1 MSKTLDP
8 MRVSKSH
15 LERWPYSRIWP
26 HLFVIIGIVL
36 ISTVLI
42 LNHKLS
48 VVSAEGMQTVRANSS
63 RIDRLDE
70 LLLLLVDAETSVR
83 GYLLTHSDPYLEP
96 FKQKTQ
102 RLAVLLKELADDYPA
117 SNPLHGN
124 FAAMHDYALAKSEYL
139 AAAADAGRVLQKI
152 ESGESG
158 AGKIM
163 MDEIRKEIA
172 ILKGYRLGENA
183 RLEAE
188 AEARLKKFQWVMYG
202 LAIGAF
208 TLVIALFAVQQ
219 RQTRMRSEMNALLE
233 SENVRLESTVL
244 LRTGEL
250 IDLASYLTNAREA
263 ERDRLARELHDEL
276 GALLVVAKMDA
287 NWLLRSLGAH
297 SDQGIRDRFQRL
309 IDNIG
314 ASIRLKRSIID
325 DLRPPLLYGLGLLE
339 ALRGLADSLS
349 GDIPIALELPA
360 EDPQLVEAQ
369 SLALFRIAQE
379 SLTNIR
385 KYAQATQ
392 IQLGLA
398 VVDERIVLWVADN
411 GNGFDPSKTGI
422 KRHGLAGMKH
432 RVQMFGGKFTVTS
445 APGTGTRIEAR
456 MPMQR
461 AEITA

>member
-1 MSKTLDP
+1 
-8 MRVSKSH
+8 
-15 LERWPYSRIWP
+15 
-26 HLFVIIGIVL
+26 
-36 ISTVLI
+36 
-42 LNHKLS
+42 
-48 VVSAEGMQTVRANSS
+48 
-63 RIDRLDE
+63 
-70 LLLLLVDAETSVR
+70 
-83 GYLLTHSDPYLEP
+83 
-96 FKQKTQ
+96 
-102 RLAVLLKELADDYPA
+102 
-117 SNPLHGN
+117 
-124 FAAMHDYALAKSEYL
+124 
-139 AAAADAGRVLQKI
+139 
-152 ESGESG
+152 
-158 AGKIM
+158 
-163 MDEIRKEIA
+163 
-172 ILKGYRLGENA
+172 
-183 RLEAE
+183 
-188 AEARLKKFQWVMYG
+188 
-202 LAIGAF
+202 
-208 TLVIALFAVQQ
+208 
-219 RQTRMRSEMNALLE
+219 
-233 SENVRLESTVL
+233 
-244 LRTGEL
+244 
-250 IDLASYLTNAREA
+250 
-263 ERDRLARELHDEL
+263 ARELHDEL

-325 DLRPPLLYGLGLLE
+325 DLRPPLLHGLGLLE
-339 ALRGLADSLS
+339 ALRGLADSLR